1 MSNLNPYQS
10 PSTPTSQWEAQSD
23 GEAVFRQAAHTLA
36 RTKPWVRL
44 LAVLGFLGF
53 ASVILV
59 LGLAM
64 VVQFGVMGGVT
75 TLIMLPIAVIFYF
88 IPSLLLWNYASRIG
102 EFVIDETPQA
112 LAAAVGAQKSFWK
125 YVGIAG
131 AIGIAI
137 YLGFF
142 AIAGVL
148 GVLG

>member
-23 GEAVFRQAAHTLA
+23 AEAVFRQAAHTLA
-36 RTKPWVRL
+36 RTRPWVRFF
-44 LAVLGFLGF
+44 AVLGFLGF

-59 LGLAM
+59 MGLAM
-64 VVQFGVMGGVT
+64 AVQQRVMGGAVMM
-75 TLIMLPIAVIFYF
+75 LMLPMAVVYYF

-142 AIAGVL
+142 VIA
-148 GVLG
+148 